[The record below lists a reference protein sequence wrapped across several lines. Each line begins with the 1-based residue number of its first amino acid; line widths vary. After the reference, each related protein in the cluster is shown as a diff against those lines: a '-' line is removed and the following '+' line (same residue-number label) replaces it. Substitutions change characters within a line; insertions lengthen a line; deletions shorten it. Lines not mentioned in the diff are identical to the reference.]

1 MKPVYFSLGWL
12 FFLLGSLGVVLPVLP
27 TTPFMLLSLWAFAK
41 SSQRFHAWLY
51 HHRFFGPP
59 LQQWELYRVI
69 PLPAKL
75 VAITVMIL
83 SLGYLLVYGT
93 LHYLVTIAITLLCI
107 YGAFFILSKPSLPPV
122 SAHKKHIN

>member
-41 SSQRFHAWLY
+41 SSRRFHNWLY

-59 LQQWELYRVI
+59 LQQWEQYRVI
-69 PLPAKL
+69 PLPAKV
-75 VAITVMIL
+75 VAITVMIM
-83 SLGYLLVYGT
+83 SLGYLFLYNPM
-93 LHYLVTIAITLLCI
+93 HYAVTIAVLMLFL
-107 YGAFFILSKPSLPPV
+107 YGGFFILSKPSRPPV
-122 SAHKKHIN
+122 NDRNR